1 MEYVDSVSGS
11 CSVALHNSV
20 RYAYDVGQ
28 GLGCPSLPQLAQ
40 IPAASLGL
48 VKGLVC
54 TCCTIC

>member
-1 MEYVDSVSGS
+1 MSGS

-48 VKGLVC
+48 VEGLVC